1 MSPRELPPS
10 FEAWWADKASAQAA
24 MCRRKAAEYGADDL
38 YEMGTDFINLMQSGP
53 GIRPAPMTFTD
64 TDAYLAGVFW
74 YVLGKVK
81 RWQSAL
87 KRRQNPSKDTLEDLV
102 VYAMMALHEME
113 RSERVFEDPEDLR
126 DEYDYRQE

>member
-1 MSPRELPPS
+1 MSRELPDS
-10 FEAWWADKASAQAA
+10 FESWWADKARDQAA
-24 MCRRKAAEYGADDL
+24 MCRKKANEYGADDL
-38 YEMGTDFINLMQSGP
+38 YEMGAEFIGLMESGP
-53 GIRPAPMTFTD
+53 NPSPVRVLAD

-87 KRRQNPSKDTLEDLV
+87 KRRQRPSKDTLEDLV

-113 RSERVFEDPEDLR
+113 RTEAPQEDDFS
-126 DEYDYRQE
+126 